1 MIIFIFIYKLFIM
14 TAMLTYSVLKEII
27 DNYELKN
34 IIIIRFIKDKL
45 NDNCIDI
52 IIKYLN
58 VINKFKFPL
67 LLSID
72 KELYEPL
79 ILLTNTLYSNP
90 RKNISIKYNIYS
102 RFKFDK
108 NKLEEFYLV
117 VKELLSKYY
126 KCKNSIIF
134 CNTQNDWNIHFSIN
148 NNKNKNYYDNYDI
161 YYKNKNNRITF
172 KFIYTVYDF

>member
-1 MIIFIFIYKLFIM
+1 M
-14 TAMLTYSVLKEII
+14 TAILTYSVLNEII

-34 IIIIRFIKDKL
+34 IIIIRFLKDKL

-67 LLSID
+67 LLSLD
-72 KELYEPL
+72 RELYEPL
-79 ILLTNTLYSNP
+79 ILLTNILYSNP

-108 NKLEEFYLV
+108 NKLEELYLA

-148 NNKNKNYYDNYDI
+148 NKIKNYYDNYDI

-172 KFIYTVYDF
+172 KFIYNF

>member
-1 MIIFIFIYKLFIM
+1 
-14 TAMLTYSVLKEII
+14 MLTYSVLKEII

-34 IIIIRFIKDKL
+34 IIIIRFLKDKL

-67 LLSID
+67 LLSLD

-90 RKNISIKYNIYS
+90 RKNISIK
-102 RFKFDK
+102 
-108 NKLEEFYLV
+108 
-117 VKELLSKYY
+117 
-126 KCKNSIIF
+126 
-134 CNTQNDWNIHFSIN
+134 
-148 NNKNKNYYDNYDI
+148 
-161 YYKNKNNRITF
+161 
-172 KFIYTVYDF
+172 